1 MQNLKSNQ
9 NLKTTCTIS
18 LREDCT
24 ESLNIFLEVVQ
35 KISKFNSTAEKRIM
49 YDVDAVILK
58 INKDYYFY
66 ILFELI
72 DNALKF
78 SESYAKVLI
87 LGKKIDDEY
96 IIVIRDFGNG
106 LNIEEVNPIHQEKLQ
121 FKKKK
126 KKDQGQ
132 AIFICKEIVKT
143 FNGKF
148 EIKTNKNEGT
158 VISVIL
164 PISNI

>member
-1 MQNLKSNQ
+1 MRKYL
-9 NLKTTCTIS
+9 
-18 LREDCT
+18 
-24 ESLNIFLEVVQ
+24 FQ
-35 KISKFNSTAEKRIM
+35 K
-49 YDVDAVILK
+49 
-58 INKDYYFY
+58 
-66 ILFELI
+66 
-72 DNALKF
+72 
-78 SESYAKVLI
+78 
-87 LGKKIDDEY
+87 KKIDDEY